1 MRQLV
6 MRIVYFIC
14 CLILFSCNKL
24 EKKENHIINV
34 ADGMKSLQSLSVTDF
49 SENIS
54 YVLLETTDSSLIG
67 NRPYIR
73 KIRNR
78 LLVASVGCPLMMF
91 DSETG
96 KFIRTVGKIGQAEG
110 EYLLADDIPVFWGNE
125 KEGIVF
131 IKTAGNKILTYDM
144 EGNYIDSWNIPPAI
158 DLNDCS
164 QIVSGDR
171 LFVYK
176 RYLFSDKRF
185 DIWRLNLQNRQIE
198 TSMSEPTI
206 PIKAE
211 IQGMPVFFQG
221 FGNIPASPACYIYP
235 LKDNGYAFY
244 YKEDPCMWNF
254 KEEAFLK
261 ERFNDTI
268 YQIKNNQLLPRYI
281 FDLGDKQWSYDKRY
295 SADGVADKICID
307 YVLEG
312 NKVLFF
318 MFKTNYFNIPEC
330 KTYWAVYDKVSHI
343 LKVSDTPEIKDSV
356 NNCLIDGLHSA
367 TSDGTIVGLISVEN
381 YLESTKRQDVKEDDN
396 PIAVLIK

>member
-1 MRQLV
+1 
-6 MRIVYFIC
+6 MRIAYFIC
-14 CLILFSCNKL
+14 CLILFSCARL
-24 EKKENHIINV
+24 EEQEHCTINV
-34 ADGMKSLQSLSVTDF
+34 VDGMKSLQSLTVTDLADD
-49 SENIS
+49 IS
-54 YVLLETTDSSLIG
+54 YVPLETTDSSLIG

-78 LLVASVGCPLMMF
+78 LFVASVGCPLMMF

-235 LKDNGYAFY
+235 LKGNGYAFQ
-244 YKEDPCMWNF
+244 YKEDPCLWNF
-254 KEEAFLK
+254 KEKAYLK

-268 YQIKNNQLLPRYI
+268 FQIKDSQLLPQYI
-281 FDLGDKQWSYDKRY
+281 FNLGDKQWPHDKRY
-295 SADGVADKICID
+295 SADQTADKICID

-312 NKVLFF
+312 TKSLFF

-330 KTYWAVYDKVSHI
+330 KTYWGVYDKSAHT
-343 LKVSDTPEIKDSV
+343 LKISDITEIKDSA
-356 NNCLIDGLHSA
+356 NNCVIDALHSA
-367 TSDGTIVGLISVEN
+367 TSDGTIVGLISVEK

-396 PIAVLIK
+396 PIAVLMK